1 MQKSYINDGW
11 IARNSNNIS
20 NLCFC
25 MLHCIIPEF
34 MIMDCLFSHIF
45 RADTTYECRANRFL
59 HFTHNFIAISKAR
72 GKSAKTQMKI
82 WEINFHGFWTSPKCF
97 GHVQSILDL
106 SKSVWTGPKT
116 TLQYNFL
123 LSDTCPKRF
132 ELVFKK
138 LDGSKMFWTYRR
150 TRHKGFQNFW
160 LQMAI

>member
-25 MLHCIIPEF
+25 ILHCIIPEF
-34 MIMDCLFSHIF
+34 MIMGCLFSHIF

-97 GHVQSILDL
+97 GHVQISLDR
-106 SKSVWTGPKT
+106 SKNDFTVQLFAFWHMSKT
-116 TLQYNFL
+116 
-123 LSDTCPKRF
+123 
-132 ELVFKK
+132 
-138 LDGSKMFWTYRR
+138 FWTC
-150 TRHKGFQNFW
+150 
-160 LQMAI
+160 L